1 MLSTINIEIQKCKS
15 ELRELINRG
24 TWLGIP
30 KDDTIDGIMTQIKT
44 IFNPTADTEAEL
56 RTLISNGRLVLRKP
70 VKGRRPPDA
79 ASDFLI
85 RFIVRYAFPASL
97 GTLSKEHQCEIAW
110 LLKKAIFMQHFRSKE
125 KSRANGVDIDGYT
138 IWEPYSEQ
146 EPDEIFIL
154 NEDSPQESDTD
165 IGLLHERNEDLID
178 RLGTIIATG
187 IVTEPFDLGTDINQF
202 AEQLRIHAKDDLE
215 YCANN
220 RLIEYLL
227 NCFCIGSVFSERLGC
242 KGKYKDP
249 MLFLLSGLLMSRAL
263 GRRDYLERMVRN
275 KFYRGQKSIWDL

>member
-1 MLSTINIEIQKCKS
+1 
-15 ELRELINRG
+15 
-24 TWLGIP
+24 
-30 KDDTIDGIMTQIKT
+30 
-44 IFNPTADTEAEL
+44 
-56 RTLISNGRLVLRKP
+56 
-70 VKGRRPPDA
+70 
-79 ASDFLI
+79 
-85 RFIVRYAFPASL
+85 
-97 GTLSKEHQCEIAW
+97 
-110 LLKKAIFMQHFRSKE
+110 MQHFRSKE
-125 KSRANGVDIDGYT
+125 KSRANGVDINGYT

-227 NCFCIGSVFSERLGC
+227 NCFCIGSVFAERLGC
-242 KGKYKDP
+242 EGKYKDP
-249 MLFLLSGLLMSRAL
+249 MLFLLSGLLMSHAL
-263 GRRDYLERMVRN
+263 GRKDYLERMVRN
-275 KFYRGQKSIWDL
+275 EFYRGQKYIWDL